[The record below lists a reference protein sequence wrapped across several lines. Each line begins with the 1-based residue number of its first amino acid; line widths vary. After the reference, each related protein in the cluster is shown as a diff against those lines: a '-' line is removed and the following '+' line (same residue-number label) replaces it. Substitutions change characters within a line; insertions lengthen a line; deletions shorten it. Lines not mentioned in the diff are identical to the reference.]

1 MTNTDWSDGDA
12 VLAAAWIYP
21 VKACGA
27 LAVDQLVID
36 RWGGAEGDRRWAVVD
51 ASGSVTWQGSH
62 PRLALVR
69 PRLEGDSLTL
79 RASGH
84 ASLEVRDEGLAPCEV
99 GMFNEGAKRTDV
111 FPGRAAGE
119 AADRWISAV
128 AGAPLRLVRLGDEAI
143 GRAHAERLHVVTLE
157 SAHEV
162 DAVLA
167 ARGEPPADVLR
178 YRPNLVLQGR
188 GAPLVPF
195 VEEVIEAIAWSHD
208 GGEARLAVTARCVRC
223 IVPNVDPA
231 TGVAG
236 AQVLPTLAELSAQRF
251 PGEPT
256 ALGVYGHATPGATL
270 ARGQAL
276 RLSFAF

>member
-1 MTNTDWSDGDA
+1 MTDAGWSADA
-12 VLAAAWIYP
+12 AVVAAAYLYP

-27 LAVDQLVID
+27 FEVERLAID

-51 ASGSVTWQGSH
+51 ASGAVTWQGAH

-69 PRLEGDSLTL
+69 PLPAGDVLTL
-79 RASGH
+79 RAPGH
-84 ASLEVRDEGLAPCEV
+84 AALEVRDDGLAACEV
-99 GMFNEGAKRTDV
+99 GMFDEAARRTDV
-111 FPGRAAGE
+111 FPGRAAGA

-157 SAHEV
+157 SAAEV
-162 DAVLA
+162 DAALR

-178 YRPNLVLQGR
+178 YRPNLVLRGQ

-195 VEEVIEAIAWSHD
+195 VEEVLERLSWAHD

-223 IVPNVDPA
+223 VVPNVDPA
-231 TGVAG
+231 TGRAG
-236 AQVLPTLAELSAQRF
+236 AHVLPALAELSAQRH
-251 PGEPT
+251 PGQPT
-256 ALGVYGHATPGATL
+256 ALGMYGNATPGATL